1 MICPAD
7 TLQHALAQHV
17 HISSVR
23 NNYGYISKI
32 QKICANC
39 NVLAPIFGGLLV
51 GDGWICVVGLGM
63 HGPGG
68 IVLHACTINLSRM
81 AARPLK
87 SSTKK

>member
-1 MICPAD
+1 VTRVEDFVDVIVV
-7 TLQHALAQHV
+7 ALV
-17 HISSVR
+17 DR
-23 NNYGYISKI
+23 
-32 QKICANC
+32 
-39 NVLAPIFGGLLV
+39 LLV
-51 GDGWICVVGLGM
+51 GDGWICVVGLVM